1 VAAALQGYSAEPVAR
16 LWGADRFATAAA
28 VAQAFFGGPRF
39 AVYLA
44 TGRNFPDALT
54 AVPAASV
61 NGAPLLL
68 VTQNDVPA
76 PTAGELLRIR
86 PARTYLAG
94 GSGVVSDAVLG
105 GVTWLLGKP

>member
-1 VAAALQGYSAEPVAR
+1 
-16 LWGADRFATAAA
+16 
-28 VAQAFFGGPRF
+28 
-39 AVYLA
+39 
-44 TGRNFPDALT
+44 
-54 AVPAASV
+54 V

-105 GVTWLLGKP
+105 GVNWLLGKP